1 MIIICSSYIALF
13 LAEAS
18 SNSIIHY
25 SVCTYHRIRWG
36 FFKYVISCFQVTT
49 PKPVSYPAII
59 ANFNV
64 HCLGIKAKRNEVVIG
79 DLVTMSLSPYGT
91 RTPSLQSQAS
101 CHQDE
106 DAGLVTQ
113 KKVHGDTGQFLFC
126 LERQITTWGSVC
138 TKSLSSRISTLNSQ
152 KKVWYSI

>member
-1 MIIICSSYIALF
+1 M
-13 LAEAS
+13 
-18 SNSIIHY
+18 
-25 SVCTYHRIRWG
+25 
-36 FFKYVISCFQVTT
+36 
-49 PKPVSYPAII
+49 SYPAII

-152 KKVWYSI
+152 KKVWYSIWTIIFFLFLRQLWIKSYKILRMCECGCMLPRELSRWRM